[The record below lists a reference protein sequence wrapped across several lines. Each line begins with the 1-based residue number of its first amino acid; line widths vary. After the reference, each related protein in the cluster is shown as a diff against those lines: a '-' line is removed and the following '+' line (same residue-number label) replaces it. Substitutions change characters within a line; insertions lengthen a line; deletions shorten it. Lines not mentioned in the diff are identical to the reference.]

1 MGLVRRGMKSEGNSR
16 QVFDPDGLG
25 RVLSVS
31 ATRWRFLTTRSAGG
45 RRDHQGGLQQETRG
59 GQPGADLRGS
69 PVDGSDTVG
78 AIRKGAAGRVVWR
91 ERG

>member
-1 MGLVRRGMKSEGNSR
+1 MVRRGMKSEGKSG

-31 ATRWRFLTTRSAGG
+31 APRRRFLTARSAGG
-45 RRDHQGGLQQETRG
+45 RRDRQPDCSRRHAGASLAGVGQARG
-59 GQPGADLRGS
+59 Q
-69 PVDGSDTVG
+69 SDTVG
-78 AIRKGAAGRVVWR
+78 AIRKGAAGRVFWR

>member
-31 ATRWRFLTTRSAGG
+31 ATRWGFLTGRSAGG
-45 RRDHQGGLQQETRG
+45 RRDRQPDCSRRHAGASLAGVGQAG
-59 GQPGADLRGS
+59 GQ
-69 PVDGSDTVG
+69 SDTVG